1 MHIAVCDDDQNELS
15 RVSSLLED
23 YRRERGGY
31 LTYET
36 FHSATELLETMR
48 SRRYDLLLLDIF
60 MPGVTGME
68 AAGEIRLTDGELP
81 IVFLTSSREFAV
93 ESYRVNAEDY
103 LLKPARQD
111 TIFSLLDRLF
121 ARLCQEDPYLTL
133 KTEGSII
140 RLPLS
145 RIVSVEVRNRMVAFT
160 LADGTVRETYGNLAD
175 FEEKLLAHPAFCKP
189 HRAYLVNLALATGL
203 DKDGFTTPSGK
214 RVPVARDS
222 FARVKAA
229 YMKALLSGGGMI

>member
-93 ESYRVNAEDY
+93 ESYRVNAVDY

-121 ARLCQEDPYLTL
+121 ARLCQEDP
-133 KTEGSII
+133 
-140 RLPLS
+140 
-145 RIVSVEVRNRMVAFT
+145 
-160 LADGTVRETYGNLAD
+160 
-175 FEEKLLAHPAFCKP
+175 
-189 HRAYLVNLALATGL
+189 
-203 DKDGFTTPSGK
+203 
-214 RVPVARDS
+214 
-222 FARVKAA
+222 
-229 YMKALLSGGGMI
+229 